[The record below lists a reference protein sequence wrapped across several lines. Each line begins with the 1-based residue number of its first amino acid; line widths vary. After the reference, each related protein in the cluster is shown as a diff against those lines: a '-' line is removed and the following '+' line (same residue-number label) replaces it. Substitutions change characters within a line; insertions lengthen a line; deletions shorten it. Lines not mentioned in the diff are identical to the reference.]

1 MFYVV
6 LSLCAVICTFFFS
19 RHQAVKTRLV
29 EKNINEVIARKLLTS
44 KHSVEL
50 NRLRDENGVMRN
62 LIIDMVENEASLMG
76 ISDKTPAEEATRRV
90 NARGQRRR
98 ELFAEAVVVLDR
110 VKKPMVRIPHPAE

>member
-6 LSLCAVICTFFFS
+6 ISLCAVASTFFLA
-19 RHQAVKTRLV
+19 RYLAVKTRLV
-29 EKNINEVIARKLLTS
+29 EKDINEVIARKLLTS

-50 NRLRDENGVMRN
+50 KRLQDENGVMRN

-76 ISDKTPAEEATRRV
+76 MSEKTPADEATRRV
-90 NARGQRRR
+90 NARGHRRR

-110 VKKPMVRIPHPAE
+110 VKKPSARVPHHAE